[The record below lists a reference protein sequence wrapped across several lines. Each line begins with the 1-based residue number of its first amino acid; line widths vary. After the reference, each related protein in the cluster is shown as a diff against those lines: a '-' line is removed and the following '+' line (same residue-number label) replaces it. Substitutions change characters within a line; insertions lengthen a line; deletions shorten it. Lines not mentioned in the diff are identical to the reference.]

1 VTHAPIVTLDHSG
14 AVRIRL
20 QRPHAQE
27 LQLGLLELPALV
39 AEIVRVLPRDAHGI
53 ALNRSDCSRSPR
65 APTARSNQCRTPAP
79 LPSTTPCAAH
89 ARRNDR
95 QRAPTGLAN
104 LPLRP
109 AKCGERFDSPSVGAR
124 SARLARPVAG
134 YCADQAMRSTRWP
147 RLRSER
153 KRTTVRRFAQ
163 AVSRRLIAPQRIV
176 HHRDLFVLGNT
187 LDPASWRA
195 GRSAWSPVRPCAP
208 AVR

>member
-1 VTHAPIVTLDHSG
+1 
-14 AVRIRL
+14 
-20 QRPHAQE
+20 
-27 LQLGLLELPALV
+27 
-39 AEIVRVLPRDAHGI
+39 
-53 ALNRSDCSRSPR
+53 
-65 APTARSNQCRTPAP
+65 
-79 LPSTTPCAAH
+79 
-89 ARRNDR
+89 
-95 QRAPTGLAN
+95 
-104 LPLRP
+104 
-109 AKCGERFDSPSVGAR
+109 
-124 SARLARPVAG
+124 
-134 YCADQAMRSTRWP
+134 MRSTRWP